1 MKVKIATLLLCMAFL
16 MPMLAQQKTDSFFN
30 YQEVSRAINK
40 TPVPTYYDSEVGF
53 TNMNVNAT
61 PLNGGLLLLTVISFV
76 YLLIRRK
83 EVMK

>member
-16 MPMLAQQKTDSFFN
+16 MPMVAQQKTDSFFN
-30 YQEVSRAINK
+30 YQDGSRAVNK

-53 TNMNVNAT
+53 SNMNVNAT
-61 PLNGGLLLLTVISFV
+61 PLNQGILPLTVVSFV

-83 EVMK
+83 EEMK